1 MGCAWRTRG
10 GPSRF
15 AMALAALP
23 LFALGPPARARAG
36 SPQGLAFEEYAT
48 RAAFILSLAKF
59 TEWPEGA
66 LPAGEP
72 LAWRAG
78 GKSPGPG
85 PGIWPACPGWGG
97 RSWSGGSAA
106 SRTSAC
112 QILYFPSAEEE
123 SLPPMQAKLAAQG
136 VLTIGETSFFL
147 GYGGALQLFKEDGRL
162 RFILNRRVLDQSH
175 LRMAAQVQRLAKQV
189 IDRPAQ

>member
-1 MGCAWRTRG
+1 MPCPPGNPW
-10 GPSRF
+10 PS
-15 AMALAALP
+15 AC
-23 LFALGPPARARAG
+23 
-36 SPQGLAFEEYAT
+36 
-48 RAAFILSLAKF
+48 
-59 TEWPEGA
+59 
-66 LPAGEP
+66 
-72 LAWRAG
+72 G
-78 GKSPGPG
+78 GKSPGRALDDLAGVP
-85 PGIWPACPGWGG
+85 WLG
-97 RSWSGGSAA
+97 RKVVVRRFRRVADVQ
-106 SRTSAC
+106 AC

-189 IDRPAQ
+189 IDRPAP